1 MNWVAKAFY
10 HVHGKHNE
18 LMNRN
23 RYNKHLQSSKEKAW
37 AWKGIMLTWL
47 QLKVWTDHIWI
58 GSLKSVT
65 DTCCPL
71 QVSQWIQEEERRE
84 FDHQRSQMRERVRAK
99 IEEEQRI
106 VLQQERIEMLERAGE
121 AIKEEER
128 ELFDSRHAE
137 MVKRK
142 ESGLLVEQPL
152 QVINIDV
159 CTLKI
164 LSVVF
169 ISHSIAST

>member
-1 MNWVAKAFY
+1 
-10 HVHGKHNE
+10 
-18 LMNRN
+18 
-23 RYNKHLQSSKEKAW
+23 
-37 AWKGIMLTWL
+37 
-47 QLKVWTDHIWI
+47 
-58 GSLKSVT
+58 
-65 DTCCPL
+65 
-71 QVSQWIQEEERRE
+71 VSQWIQEEERRE

-128 ELFDSRHAE
+128 GLFDSRHAE
-137 MVKRK
+137 MMKRK

-159 CTLKI
+159 RTLKI
-164 LSVVF
+164 LSVIF

>member
-1 MNWVAKAFY
+1 M
-10 HVHGKHNE
+10 
-18 LMNRN
+18 
-23 RYNKHLQSSKEKAW
+23 
-37 AWKGIMLTWL
+37 
-47 QLKVWTDHIWI
+47 TDI
-58 GSLKSVT
+58 
-65 DTCCPL
+65 CCPL

-128 ELFDSRHAE
+128 GLFDSRHAE
-137 MVKRK
+137 MMKRK

-159 CTLKI
+159 RTLKT